1 MFKFVQHT
9 QLDQFHAEMVQ
20 AMAEMEAMN
29 AEVKRTVQK
38 QADIGKLVRTLEKRG
53 AAHQKKLD
61 DQKEINSKIQKELKN
76 KTDLEDFDEQIR
88 SLTGV
93 IATVSAPG
101 AKAPSLNI
109 ARPAPKSKTGGLT
122 KKDRETIDKVTERS
136 DKQDQFIRILQ
147 A

>member
-76 KTDLEDFDEQIR
+76 KTDMEDFDEQIR

-93 IATVSAPG
+93 IATV
-101 AKAPSLNI
+101 
-109 ARPAPKSKTGGLT
+109 
-122 KKDRETIDKVTERS
+122 
-136 DKQDQFIRILQ
+136 
-147 A
+147 